1 MSRRYDG
8 KLQIG
13 PAGQGAYIDIDPP
26 IPDGMVGMVSGITF
40 SVASNDTANDYVEI
54 GVSVQ
59 ATGRESC
66 DVATDGI
73 PADMLAL
80 RYEPLVL
87 QANTSKYLSVT
98 TLLKDGFLFQD
109 GYVAE
114 TPVCFDKLRLFVH
127 TPQAVAVLASID
139 VAYELHI
146 EEVKRTSDLQN
157 LLWQKQYT

>member
-8 KLQIG
+8 KLQVVG
-13 PAGQGAYIDIDPP
+13 NEHGAYVDIDPP

-40 SVASNDTANDYVEI
+40 SFASSDTGNDYIQV

-66 DVATDGI
+66 DVDTDGI
-73 PADMLAL
+73 PADLLAL

-87 QANTSKYLSVT
+87 QTHTSKYLSVT

-114 TPVCFDKLRLFVH
+114 TPVCFDKLRLFIYA
-127 TPQAVAVLASID
+127 PAAVAVAKTID

-146 EEVKRTSDLQN
+146 EEVKRTSELQN